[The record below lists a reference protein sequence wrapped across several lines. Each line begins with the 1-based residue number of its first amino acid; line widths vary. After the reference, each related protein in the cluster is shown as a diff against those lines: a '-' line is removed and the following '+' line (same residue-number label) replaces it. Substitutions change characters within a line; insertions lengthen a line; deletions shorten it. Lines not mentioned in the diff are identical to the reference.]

1 MQKNC
6 FCLPLFVCEEVCV
19 YVHQC
24 VREYIVLVTYL
35 MTQAINL
42 TDDSFMQEK
51 KKLKD
56 IIKILLIFLSVHVFS
71 LNFVDLRYQNNK
83 YILYF
88 LNNMI
93 IIYCL

>member
-1 MQKNC
+1 MIINMKIYRYTLKKSIKNHTYSTEIHKFPHYYLQSMQKNC

-42 TDDSFMQEK
+42 TDDSFMQQK
-51 KKLKD
+51 ILKD
-56 IIKILLIFLSVHVFS
+56 II
-71 LNFVDLRYQNNK
+71 
-83 YILYF
+83 
-88 LNNMI
+88 
-93 IIYCL
+93 